1 MKGRK
6 LFLMILLAVLLLF
19 GYAYCAAP
27 LMAFSAIH
35 YYGTITAWT
44 AWIFLLEEIYWDF
57 LTRKD
62 KENNEPK
69 N

>member
-44 AWIFLLEEIYWDF
+44 AWILVMEEIYWDL